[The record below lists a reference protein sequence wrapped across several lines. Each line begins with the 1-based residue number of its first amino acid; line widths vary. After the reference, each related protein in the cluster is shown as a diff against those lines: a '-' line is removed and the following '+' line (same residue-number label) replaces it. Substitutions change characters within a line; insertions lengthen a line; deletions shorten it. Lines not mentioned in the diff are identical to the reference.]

1 MFSFF
6 VIRNKNSLKPNE
18 KMKEEKGG
26 KKRKRQVP
34 GFKNKLTNAFVRIL

>member
-26 KKRKRQVP
+26 EKRERDKSLGSKK
-34 GFKNKLTNAFVRIL
+34 N